1 MTAAVATPL
10 YHQIKEEL
18 LDAIKGGRLAPG
30 EQIPTELELMARFG
44 VSRATVR
51 QALGQLVSEG
61 YLEIRRGLGT
71 FVAAPKIEQGLTGFY
86 SFSLEVERK
95 GMRPGTRVLALGVEP
110 ATRSVAIALQIEPDD
125 PVVALRRLR
134 LADDEPLIIET
145 SYLPEARFP
154 DLAARDF
161 DRHRLYDVLT
171 VDYGTRPARAREE
184 FEPVLMSS
192 EDAVLLQKRSGDPAL
207 LLERTTFDA
216 EGRPIEFC
224 RSIVRGDRT
233 RYFVELRE
241 L

>member
-1 MTAAVATPL
+1 MTTATPTPL
-10 YHQIKEEL
+10 YHQIKEDL

-30 EQIPTELELMARFG
+30 DQIPTELELMARFG

-71 FVAAPKIEQGLTGFY
+71 FVAPPKIEQGLTGFY
-86 SFSLEVERK
+86 SFSREIERM
-95 GMRPGTRVLALGVEP
+95 GMRPGTRVLALTREH
-110 ATRSVAIALQIEPDD
+110 ATQSVASALCLQTGD

-134 LADDEPLIIET
+134 LADDEPLIVET
-145 SYLPEARFP
+145 SYLPAERFP
-154 DLAARDF
+154 GLEHRDF
-161 DRHRLYDVLT
+161 DQHRLYDILT
-171 VDYGTRPARAREE
+171 IEYGTRPARAREE

-192 EDAVLLQKRSGDPAL
+192 EDAALLNKRPGDPAL

-216 EGRPIEFC
+216 QGGPIEFC